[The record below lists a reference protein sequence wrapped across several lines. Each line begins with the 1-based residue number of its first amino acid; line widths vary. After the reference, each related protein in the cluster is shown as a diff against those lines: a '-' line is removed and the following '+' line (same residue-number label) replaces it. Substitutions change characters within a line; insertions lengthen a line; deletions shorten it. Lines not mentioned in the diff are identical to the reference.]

1 MKNRFLVSLTTL
13 MLTALIFTGC
23 TQLPQT
29 EIDAANA
36 AIEEARVAGAEIYLH
51 ESFVSLQ
58 DSLNVVML
66 NMESEQSKFMKNYT
80 IVKEQLA
87 GVVQYA
93 QEVKLSA
100 EVRKEE
106 MNAEVLKAISEVQ
119 ELVAANRQLILDAP
133 KGKEGTSALDAIS
146 GELAA
151 VEVAVDEVNTAVEA
165 ADFMAAFD
173 KIFAA
178 KEKAASI
185 NTELT
190 EVISKYKAS
199 ASNKKR

>member
-146 GELAA
+146 AELAA
-151 VEVAVDEVNTAVEA
+151 VEVAIDEVNTAVEA

-190 EVISKYKAS
+190 EVISKYMAS

>member
-146 GELAA
+146 AELAA
-151 VEVAVDEVNTAVEA
+151 VEVAIDEVNTAVEA

>member
-1 MKNRFLVSLTTL
+1 

-66 NMESEQSKFMKNYT
+66 NMESEKSKFMKNYT

-146 GELAA
+146 AELAA

>member
-13 MLTALIFTGC
+13 MLTALIFTAC

-51 ESFVSLQ
+51 ESFVSVQ

-66 NMESEQSKFMKNYT
+66 NMESEKSKFMKNYT

-93 QEVKLSA
+93 QEVKISA
-100 EVRKEE
+100 EMRKEE

-133 KGKEGTSALDAIS
+133 NGKEGTSALDAIS
-146 GELAA
+146 AELAA